1 MISCCKY
8 IETRDLFP
16 RKSKFFLFGFRWLLI
31 MFVLQS
37 CGSSTSNMPEELAHD
52 EDGINKE
59 VMASIS
65 DIFKAVDSGEG
76 ITIGDAELNHA
87 QAVMTFYRQ
96 NNYLPVWS
104 DTGSFRNYGAA
115 LFAYL
120 DTCIRD
126 GLVAARYHH
135 ADLKNRRTSCRKEAD
150 AINWAEADILMTDA
164 FMHVLSDI
172 KLGRIIPDSVH
183 WKSNPA
189 KIDSFYI
196 PALVEVKKSGQLSP
210 VFQKQHPVLKEY
222 VQLRKGIKRFVD
234 SMDTRSFTYVSFP
247 YSKGDTDDSLQFIN
261 SLVKRLSE
269 EQLCNYNKKAL
280 PDSLTLA
287 DYVKAYQKKKAIKA
301 DGKITSS
308 LIKKLNLTDAM
319 RLKRIMVTLDRYKLM
334 DQALPDRYLVVNLPA
349 FYLKVYDQDTLA
361 LDSKIICGTPANKTP
376 LLKSEI
382 NEMVT
387 YPTWTVP
394 SGIIKKEMLPGLK
407 RSSSYLSRRGLALYN
422 SSGQRISASNINWSK
437 YSTGIPFRVRQ
448 ASGDNNALGVMKFN
462 FDNPYSVYLHDTNKR
477 GLFDRE
483 YRALSHGCV
492 RVQNWKGLSEYLVR
506 ADSINQSSKNPVTY
520 NSDSVN
526 QWLGAKKHKKLPV
539 RYKLPIF
546 IQYFSC
552 EAKGG
557 KIIFHDDIYEDDKQL
572 LQTYSTRF

>member
-1 MISCCKY
+1 
-8 IETRDLFP
+8 
-16 RKSKFFLFGFRWLLI
+16 
-31 MFVLQS
+31 MFTLYS
-37 CGSSTSNMPEELAHD
+37 CGSATSNLPEELAHD
-52 EDGINKE
+52 EDGINQEVKE
-59 VMASIS
+59 SIN
-65 DIFKAVDSGEG
+65 DMLKAVDSGKVLKMGEV
-76 ITIGDAELNHA
+76 ELSHSE
-87 QAVMTFYRQ
+87 AVMSFYRQ
-96 NNYLPVWS
+96 HNYLPVWS
-104 DTGSFRNYGAA
+104 DTGSFRNYGVE

-126 GLVAARYHH
+126 GLVADRYHYTE
-135 ADLKNRRTSCRKEAD
+135 LKNRRTSCKKEAD
-150 AINWAEADILMTDA
+150 ASNWAEADILMTDA
-164 FMHVLSDI
+164 FMHILSDL
-172 KLGRIIPDSVH
+172 KLGRIVPDSVH
-183 WKSNPA
+183 WKSNPK
-189 KIDSFYI
+189 KIDSFYV
-196 PALVEVKKSGQLSP
+196 PALVAVKKGGQLSP
-210 VFQKQHPVLKEY
+210 ILLKQHPVLKEY
-222 VQLRKGIKRFVD
+222 VQLRNGVKRFVD
-234 SMDTRSFTYVSFP
+234 SMDTRSFTFVSFP
-247 YSKGDTDDSLQFIN
+247 YSKGDAEDSLQFVN
-261 SLVKRLSE
+261 SFVKRLSE
-269 EQLCNYNKKAL
+269 EAIGQYDKKAL
-280 PDSLTLA
+280 PDSLSLA
-287 DYVKAYQKKKAIKA
+287 EYVKAYQKKKGIKT

-308 LIKKLNLTDAM
+308 LIRKINLTDAM
-319 RLKRIMVTLDRYKLM
+319 RLKRIMVTLDRYKQM
-334 DQALPDRYLVVNLPA
+334 DQSLPDRYLVVNLPA

-422 SSGQRISASNINWSK
+422 SSGQRISASSINWSK

-462 FDNPYSVYLHDTNKR
+462 FENPFSVYLHDTNKR

-506 ADSINQSSKNPVTY
+506 ADSINQSSSKPLAY
-520 NSDSVN
+520 NLDSVN

-539 RYKLPIF
+539 NYKLPIF

-557 KIIFHDDIYEDDKQL
+557 KIIFHDDIYDDDKQL
-572 LQTYSTRF
+572 LQTYSSRF